1 MMSRDD
7 GRKTR
12 RDKGTKKAP
21 TDWQI
26 LAINLDR
33 NDGLDRQI
41 IDWIEE
47 GQRNGRPVREM
58 VRYLFQRVGG
68 RTHEEI
74 AIPRLSD
81 GINEH
86 LFNERIG
93 DLEEMVRKLLRI
105 AQQGGGVMVGQPAA
119 VNDADQVW
127 LTNLAKNFEED
138 E

>member
-1 MMSRDD
+1 MMSKDD
-7 GRKTR
+7 ERKPR

-93 DLEEMVRKLLRI
+93 DLEELVRKLLRI
-105 AQQGGGVMVGQPAA
+105 AQQGNVVMAGHPGTASDV
-119 VNDADQVW
+119 DQAW
-127 LTNLAKNFEED
+127 LANLAKNFEED